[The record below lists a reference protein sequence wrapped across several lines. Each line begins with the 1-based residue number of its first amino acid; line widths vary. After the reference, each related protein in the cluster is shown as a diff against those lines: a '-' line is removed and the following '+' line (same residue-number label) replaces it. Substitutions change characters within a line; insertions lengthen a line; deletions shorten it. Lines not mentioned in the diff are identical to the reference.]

1 MNAGNQG
8 SRTRSEINVTP
19 LIDIVL
25 VLLIVFIVLVPGLS
39 KALAVNIPVVKPPKE
54 GEKPEGPPPV
64 VITLDQ
70 AGTLFLQNEQ
80 IPLAQLADRLTPVV
94 QLQPWTLRKVF
105 FKVDEDI
112 PNQRAV
118 AVLDQIRVASDRAK
132 QETLAHSNNTGSGGD
147 VKVAITLKKRA

>member
-25 VLLIVFIVLVPGLS
+25 VLLIVFIVLVPSLT
-39 KALAVNIPVVKPPKE
+39 KVLEVNIPIVKPPVV
-54 GEKPEGPPPV
+54 GEKDKIPPV

-70 AGTLFLQNEQ
+70 EGKLLLQSEEIQ
-80 IPLAQLADRLTPVV
+80 LGQLADRLTPVV
-94 QLQPWTLRKVF
+94 QLQPMGFRKVF

-118 AVLDQIRVASDRAK
+118 AVLDQIRLASDRAK
-132 QETLAHSNNTGSGGD
+132 QETLVHNSTDNGGD
-147 VKVAITLKKRA
+147 VKVAITLKKRT